1 MKKEPNKNNLM
12 FSSLEEMQPKKSN
25 DLISGI
31 QNGFVN
37 SNEVNDLYNTMVLEK
52 LNHMYDEA
60 RSNGLIWKGKGS
72 DQRWKF
78 KTAQGKTIAKTK
90 EETIRKAF
98 ISYLKEIHFPTS
110 NSYFTFKD
118 LYFEWLEDERP
129 HIGKEKGMK
138 KPNTFKRYQTDYT
151 KYIEGSNF
159 ENKKINNI
167 SATDIEKFL
176 FKSVDK
182 HSMTESALKNI
193 FGYIKM
199 SFKYALK
206 SNIITTNPCELVN
219 LSRIKTHCKDSTKKN
234 NDRIFS
240 VDEIRKLRDI
250 LHRRYKSS
258 KYYIQDYAIELAI
271 LTGMRVGE
279 LAALRWDCITDTCI
293 KIMYSEHRADY
304 DDRPSEYYI
313 GETKNYKY
321 REFPLYDDI
330 RDLLEKIKN
339 VQKEN
344 NINSEYI
351 FANKK
356 GRVNAHTIS
365 CAVYRRC
372 ENANIEK
379 KCIHSI
385 RRTVSSHLRITLP
398 AASVA
403 NMLGH
408 LEETNNQ
415 YYNYDVTSNEKKII
429 ALHNLYDTN
438 INVA

>member
-1 MKKEPNKNNLM
+1 MKKEPNRNTLNLY
-12 FSSLEEMQPKKSN
+12 SEEKHHTKESN
-25 DLISGI
+25 DLVNGI
-31 QNGFVN
+31 QNGFIN
-37 SNEVNDLYNTMVLEK
+37 LDEMPEIFEMVHVK
-52 LNHMYDEA
+52 FNQMYVDA
-60 RSNGLIWKGKGS
+60 KSKGLIWKGKGS

-78 KTAQGKTIAKTK
+78 KTSLGKLVVKTK
-90 EETIRKAF
+90 EENIKEAY
-98 ISYLKEIHFPTS
+98 ISYLKEVYFPTS
-110 NSYFTFKD
+110 NNYFTFKD
-118 LYFEWLEDERP
+118 LYSEWLEDERP

-138 KPNTFKRYQTDYT
+138 KPNTFRRYQTDYA
-151 KYIEGSNF
+151 KYIEGSNLD
-159 ENKKINNI
+159 NKKINDI
-167 SATDIEKFL
+167 STTDIEKFL
-176 FKSVDK
+176 FKTVDK
-182 HSMTESALKNI
+182 YGMTENALNNI

-206 SNIITTNPCELVN
+206 SNIINNNPCELVN
-219 LSRIKTHCKDSTKKN
+219 LSRIKTHCKDNSKKN
-234 NDRIFS
+234 NDRIFTM
-240 VDEIRKLRDI
+240 DEILKLRNAI
-250 LHRRYKSS
+250 HKRYESA

-271 LTGMRVGE
+271 MTGMRVGE

-330 RDLLEKIKN
+330 RNLLEKVKK
-339 VQKEN
+339 VQKKN

-351 FANKK
+351 FADKN

-365 CAVYRRC
+365 CAIYRRC
-372 ENANIEK
+372 ENANIER
-379 KCIHSI
+379 KCIHDI

-429 ALHNLYDTN
+429 VLRNLYDTN
-438 INVA
+438 IKTA